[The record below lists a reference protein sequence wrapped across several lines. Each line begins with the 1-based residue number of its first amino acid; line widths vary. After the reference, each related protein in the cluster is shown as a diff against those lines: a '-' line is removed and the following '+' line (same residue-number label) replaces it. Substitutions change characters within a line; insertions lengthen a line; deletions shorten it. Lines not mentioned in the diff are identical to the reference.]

1 MAWRE
6 ARIQTSEDA
15 LTPFIHPR
23 ILAPQS
29 RARSLLWH
37 EDWAREWFH
46 GDEEDRCRQEAIELQ
61 AMQKDLVQRQAAE
74 ARLRE
79 ETIPAQARADT
90 PARQQAA
97 PVDLRKKAITTANT
111 QAQEQATTKA
121 RCWEGMGLQGEGKS
135 RKRPDF
141 R

>member
-6 ARIQTSEDA
+6 ARVQTSEDA

-46 GDEEDRCRQEAIELQ
+46 GDEEDRRRQEAMEIQ

-74 ARLRE
+74 AR
-79 ETIPAQARADT
+79 IPGRSNLSSGESRYT
-90 PARQQAA
+90 GTAA
-97 PVDLRKKAITTANT
+97 
-111 QAQEQATTKA
+111 
-121 RCWEGMGLQGEGKS
+121 S
-135 RKRPDF
+135 RSC
-141 R
+141 